1 MKQYKN
7 GTIYPEVSLFR
18 KGIEVLISMFNGI
31 CEFLFYLSKQIKTL
45 WKTPD
50 LLIIYE
56 NVQ

>member
-18 KGIEVLISMFNGI
+18 KGIEVLISMFDGI
-31 CEFLFYLSKQIKTL
+31 YNFLSYLSKQIKTL

-50 LLIIYE
+50 LLIVYKNI
-56 NVQ
+56 Q